1 MSFPEFYWFDGTHYL
16 HLSAPILTQFLTGS
30 SPQSHRCVSFHFE
43 VCLVHQPCT
52 AGCSSEILNTTRKMI
67 KFITL
72 IYTTVNISG
81 IRQQALTFELF
92 WHSLEDS
99 IRKLGDFLIC
109 ELVVPDT
116 LEYVPHG
123 FSAGSPVV
131 LHPSTHTVQN
141 HPLTTCKI
149 TEIGLKLHG
158 LRNTLW
164 SLKQNKTKIIEI
176 NHFLKLISCFFY
188 LGEFVVF
195 FKDFYTALYL
205 IKSLK
210 IFLLLCNF

>member
-52 AGCSSEILNTTRKMI
+52 AGCSSEILNTTWKMI

-164 SLKQNKTKIIEI
+164 SLKQNKTKII
-176 NHFLKLISCFFY
+176 
-188 LGEFVVF
+188 
-195 FKDFYTALYL
+195 
-205 IKSLK
+205 
-210 IFLLLCNF
+210 